1 MECPY
6 CEATMVDMT
15 DEEEVDRTECLVF
28 MCLGCG
34 FTQKA
39 TSEGVETVLESSSN
53 LLRKKAERLLKKAEE
68 AEVRLDEMSDS

>member
-15 DEEEVDRTECLVF
+15 DGEEVDRTECLVF
-28 MCLGCG
+28 MCLDCG

-39 TSEGVETVLESSSN
+39 TSEGVETALEPSSN
-53 LLRKKAERLLKKAEE
+53 LLRKKSGE
-68 AEVRLDEMSDS
+68 ATEKGRRGGG

>member
-15 DEEEVDRTECLVF
+15 DGEEVDRTECLVF
-28 MCLGCG
+28 TCLDCG

-39 TSEGVETVLESSSN
+39 TSEGVETVLEPSSN

-68 AEVRLDEMSDS
+68 AEV

>member
-1 MECPY
+1 
-6 CEATMVDMT
+6 MVDMT